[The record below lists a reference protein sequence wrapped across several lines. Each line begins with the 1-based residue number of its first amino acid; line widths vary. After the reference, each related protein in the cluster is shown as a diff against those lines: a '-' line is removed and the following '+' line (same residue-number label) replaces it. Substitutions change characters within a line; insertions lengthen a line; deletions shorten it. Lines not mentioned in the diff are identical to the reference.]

1 MLALCGKINWNMGE
15 FHEGASLI
23 ERAFHTALEN
33 YGERDKDTL
42 NYKRELAMCK
52 LYFGKI
58 REAYEEMNLVYE
70 VALEEYGEN
79 HTLTLKASQNLLTIG
94 KELEALL

>member
-1 MLALCGKINWNMGE
+1 MLALQGNVNWNMGE
-15 FHEGASLI
+15 FKEGASQI
-23 ERAFHTALEN
+23 DKAYTVAREN
-33 YGERDKDTL
+33 YGERDMDTL

-58 REAYEEMNLVYE
+58 KEAYEEMNLIYE
-70 VALEEYGEN
+70 RALEEYGEN

-94 KELEALL
+94 KELESSF